1 LAVGDHRATV
11 RAQLGGAVRAHHAG
25 WARSSAGEE
34 NSKEDWHMRFS
45 ALFLAGIAA
54 TGLATVQEAQ
64 AGATLDNVKSKGFVQ
79 CGVNVSGL
87 PGFAEV
93 DANNNWSGMDVDL
106 CKAVAAALFGDATKV
121 KYTPLNAK
129 ERFTALQ
136 SGEIDVLSRNTT
148 WTSSRDSALGLNFA
162 GVNYY
167 DGQGF
172 MAKKELGVASAK
184 ELDGASVC
192 VQAGTTTELNL
203 ADYFRANN
211 MQYTPVVFENNDEV
225 NKAYE
230 AGRCDVLTTDQS
242 GLYAT
247 RVKLANAD
255 DHVILPE
262 VISKEPLGPAVRQGD
277 DEWFDIVKW
286 TLFAMIQAEE
296 FGLTSANVDQVK
308 AESTNPD
315 VQRFLGVIEEKGPE
329 LGMPKDFAV
338 QIIKQVGNYG
348 ESFDRNVGPNTP
360 LKIERGLNAL
370 WTNGGLI
377 YAMPFR

>member
-1 LAVGDHRATV
+1 
-11 RAQLGGAVRAHHAG
+11 
-25 WARSSAGEE
+25 
-34 NSKEDWHMRFS
+34 MRLS
-45 ALFLAGIAA
+45 ILLAGIAA
-54 TGLATVQEAQ
+54 LGLRATQEAR
-64 AGATLDNVKSKGFVQ
+64 AGATLDNIKQKGFVQ

-93 DANNNWSGMDVDL
+93 DANNNWKGMDIDL
-106 CKAVAAALFGDATKV
+106 CRAVAAALFGDATKV

-148 WTSSRDSALGLNFA
+148 WSSSRDSALGLNFA

-172 MAKKELGVASAK
+172 MAKKELGVNSAK

-203 ADYFRANN
+203 ADFFRANN
-211 MQYTPVVFENNDEV
+211 LKYTPVVFENNDEV

-247 RVKLANAD
+247 RVKLANPD

-286 TLFAMIQAEE
+286 TLFAMLQAEE
-296 FGLTSANVDQVK
+296 FGLTAENVDKTV
-308 AESTNPD
+308 AESQNPD

-329 LGMPKDFAV
+329 LKLPKDFAV

-360 LKIERGLNAL
+360 LKIQRGQNAL
-370 WTNGGLI
+370 WKDGGLM
-377 YAMPFR
+377 YNPPFR